1 MIKKLSPVALHSRAL
16 AARKR
21 LTSTLGTD
29 LVLTTA
35 QLDRRG
41 LLGAA
46 EVLGLP
52 IVTLS
57 LRTLVT
63 VPSSERQLEFVAL
76 DAVTLENHSPEKL
89 MELAILGEARA
100 ILNKSGARFRRITS
114 GRGGLMPDA
123 VLVNGP
129 VGAGLDGAVEVD
141 TGYAEDKVL
150 DKAEGFAHPPAIPR
164 VDSHLGFAESLWV
177 VTSLVRA
184 RNLQTLFESIPP
196 AVCGAPHPRVV
207 MSVQIW

>member
-1 MIKKLSPVALHSRAL
+1 MKKISPVALHSRAL
-16 AARKR
+16 AARKL

-46 EVLGLP
+46 EALGLP
-52 IVTLS
+52 SVALS

-63 VPSSERQLEFVAL
+63 VPGSERQLEFVAL
-76 DAVTLENHSPEKL
+76 DAVTLELHSPEKL
-89 MELAILGEARA
+89 MELAILAETRA
-100 ILNKSGARFRRITS
+100 TLNRSGAEFRRITS

-123 VLVNGP
+123 VLINGP

-141 TGYAEDKVL
+141 AGYAEDKVL
-150 DKAEGFAHPPAIPR
+150 DKAEGFAHPPAVQR
-164 VDSHLGFAESLWV
+164 VDSHLGFADSLWV
-177 VTSLVRA
+177 VTSPVRA
-184 RNLQTLFESIPP
+184 RHLQEVFKTIPP
-196 AVCGAPHPRVV
+196 AVCGAPHPRVM